1 MNKFIEKIPRSF
13 AKVLSWRIIIIGQ
26 YFCIGYYTTGSIA
39 FGAGLAGVTTV
50 VNSCL
55 YFFHERAWNRASWGK
70 DAVAPAAE

>member
-39 FGAGLAGVTTV
+39 FGAGLAGLTTV

-55 YFFHERAWNRASWGK
+55 YFFHERAWNRAGWGK
-70 DAVAPAAE
+70 DAITPIEQ